1 MIRISEDPLGKLDM
15 SDREDQFGAMGLVT
29 TDDGWKIS
37 DELWAK
43 IEPLLPPG
51 KPHPLGCHNSRV
63 PNRNAMNAILLVLRT
78 GMQWNALN
86 ATGICSSSS
95 AHRRF
100 TEWTEA
106 GVFLEFWRRSLLEYD
121 ELQGIDW
128 SWLSMDGA
136 MSKAPLGGEK
146 NRAQS
151 DRSRKRRNEAQL
163 ADGRERY
170 SRGPRRRR
178 GESKR
183 LQDGA

>member
-1 MIRISEDPLGKLDM
+1 MIGLSKKAEQKIAG
-15 SDREDQFGAMGLVT
+15 SDRADQCGAMGLVA
-29 TDDGWKIS
+29 TDDGWKIP

-43 IEPLLPPG
+43 MEPLLPGG

-63 PNRNAMNAILLVLRT
+63 PNRNAMNAIILVLRT

-100 TEWTEA
+100 VEWTEA
-106 GVFLEFWRRSLLEYD
+106 GVFFEFWRRGLLEYD
-121 ELQGIDW
+121 KLKGIDW

-136 MSKAPLGGEK
+136 MTKAPLGGEK
-146 NRAQS
+146 NRPQS
-151 DRSRKRRNEAQL
+151 DRSSKGRNETEL
-163 ADGRERY
+163 ADRSERR

-178 GESKR
+178 RQPQR